1 MNKEEFLDILK
12 DYLKG
17 HFSAFEI
24 DDILRDYEEFFI
36 NGKLEGKSEE
46 EVANGLGSPKQVA
59 TELIREMKGNFGE
72 ENYAKENVDTI
83 KKNAFRVFNK
93 ARNKS
98 KEFLNSDAI
107 VKGDISSFA
116 VKLIIL
122 FITLIL
128 AIPVGTI
135 IMTLI
140 GIGIGGVG
148 ATIGN
153 VFVYIA
159 AVIAFSVKPSISVTI
174 FFGGLIYTGVLIIAW
189 TLYIKV
195 VSFITLFIRKYIGW
209 IKTKLMYVRAK
220 KNYEVNG
227 EVKKSE

>member
-72 ENYAKENVDTI
+72 ENYAKENIDTI
-83 KKNAFRVFNK
+83 KKNAFRLFNK

-107 VKGDISSFA
+107 VKGEISSFA

-128 AIPVGTI
+128 VIPVGTI

-140 GIGIGGVG
+140 AVGIGAIG

-153 VFVYIA
+153 VLVYVA
-159 AVIAFSVKPSISVTI
+159 SVTTFSVKTSIALTI
-174 FFGGLIYTGVLIIAW
+174 FFGGLIYTGVLIIGW
-189 TLYIKV
+189 TLYLKI
-195 VSFITLFIRKYIGW
+195 VSFMTLFIRKYIGW

-220 KNYEVNG
+220 NNYEING
-227 EVKKSE
+227 GVKRDE

>member
-17 HFSAFEI
+17 HFSAYEI

-46 EVANGLGSPKQVA
+46 EVAKGLGSPKQVA
-59 TELIREMKGNFGE
+59 TELIREMKGSVGE
-72 ENYAKENVDTI
+72 ENYAKENIDTI
-83 KKNAFRVFNK
+83 KKSVLRVFNK
-93 ARNKS
+93 TKSKS

-107 VKGDISSFA
+107 VKGNISSFT
-116 VKLIIL
+116 VKLIIVCL
-122 FITLIL
+122 TLMLIFP
-128 AIPVGTI
+128 IGTI

-140 GIGIGGVG
+140 LIGIGGIS
-148 ATIGN
+148 ASIFN

-159 AVIAFSVKPSISVTI
+159 SFIAFPVKASISLTL
-174 FFGGLIYTGVLIIAW
+174 FFGSLIFTGFLIIAW

-195 VSFITLFIRKYIGW
+195 VSFIWLFVTKYIGW
-209 IKTKLMYVRAK
+209 IKTKLMYVRV
-220 KNYEVNG
+220 KNSYESNSG
-227 EVKKSE
+227 VKEDE

>member
-17 HFSAFEI
+17 HFSALEI

-46 EVANGLGSPKQVA
+46 EVAKGLGSPKQVA
-59 TELIREMKGNFGE
+59 TELIREMKGSFGE

-83 KKNAFRVFNK
+83 KKNVFRLFNK

-107 VKGDISSFA
+107 VKGEISSFA

-135 IMTLI
+135 IVTLMTM
-140 GIGIGGVG
+140 GIGAIV
-148 ATIGN
+148 ATIVN
-153 VFVYIA
+153 VLVYMA
-159 AVIAFSVKPSISVTI
+159 AVTTFSVKTSIAVTI
-174 FFGGLIYTGVLIIAW
+174 FFGGLIYTGILIIGW
-189 TLYIKV
+189 TLYIKI
-195 VSFITLFIRKYIGW
+195 VSFMILFIRKYIGW

-220 KNYEVNG
+220 NNYEING
-227 EVKKSE
+227 GVKEDE

>member
-148 ATIGN
+148 ATLGN

-159 AVIAFSVKPSISVTI
+159 AVIAFSVKTSISVTI

-220 KNYEVNG
+220 NNYDING
-227 EVKKSE
+227 EVKKGE